1 MRKNESEILRSLRDT
16 RRTAS
21 PRNGSAAR
29 PTRRGKKIVRREGL
43 GLGLGPPQPCSVIYV
58 VTASSEASRSRPA
71 HPSIVRRAHNIAHG
85 SQQQQCLSR
94 SSLRGHTN
102 LQLATDTSDVPTPM
116 LLSAVSLSRAI
127 ILRGPD
133 DWSRHEMGARRRGS
147 DQSFS
152 ICRTPWAQESR
163 GKAQELSRQE
173 SERTEDEFLWRWSRA
188 RDDQVHGPR
197 SRVQSLDIHP
207 FIHS

>member
-152 ICRTPWAQESR
+152 ICRTPWAQEGKGRRRREPPGEEDGVRVLVALVESSR
-163 GKAQELSRQE
+163 RP
-173 SERTEDEFLWRWSRA
+173 
-188 RDDQVHGPR
+188 GPR
-197 SRVQSLDIHP
+197 PPIAGLEP
-207 FIHS
+207 

>member
-1 MRKNESEILRSLRDT
+1 MDRRDL
-16 RRTAS
+16 
-21 PRNGSAAR
+21 
-29 PTRRGKKIVRREGL
+29 VRR
-43 GLGLGPPQPCSVIYV
+43 SIDYV
-58 VTASSEASRSRPA
+58 VSSEASRSRPI

-133 DWSRHEMGARRRGS
+133 VWSRHEMGARRRGS

-152 ICRTPWAQESR
+152 ICRTPWAGRQRKAQESR
-163 GKAQELSRQE
+163 QER
-173 SERTEDEFLWRWSRA
+173 RTSSCGAGRELETTRSTAPDRGSRA
-188 RDDQVHGPR
+188 
-197 SRVQSLDIHP
+197 ST
-207 FIHS
+207 FIHSFIHDHFWTATSTATACASQSHPRNNADGL